1 MVLPE
6 DAKKLMVDTV
16 EGFEAYK
23 KFRKVS
29 HSIFKNRVWHIL
41 TRQQDLGFEEIITYG
56 NGVLLMFFGP
66 SGTGKTM
73 MANALGN
80 HLGKKI
86 LLINYTSLGGGMLCP
101 FALPQLL
108 TPSPNRYGR

>member
-1 MVLPE
+1 MQE
-6 DAKKLMVDTV
+6 
-16 EGFEAYK
+16 
-23 KFRKVS
+23 
-29 HSIFKNRVWHIL
+29 
-41 TRQQDLGFEEIITYG
+41 LGFEEIISYG

-86 LLINYTSLGGGMLCP
+86 LLINYTSLGGGMHLCP
-101 FALPQLL
+101 SNKFC
-108 TPSPNRYGR
+108 TTFN

>member
-1 MVLPE
+1 
-6 DAKKLMVDTV
+6 
-16 EGFEAYK
+16 
-23 KFRKVS
+23 
-29 HSIFKNRVWHIL
+29 
-41 TRQQDLGFEEIITYG
+41 LGFEEIITYG

-86 LLINYTSLGGGMLCP
+86 LLINYTSLGGGIMP
-101 FALPQLL
+101 FCVVPILSITDPYPFPPP
-108 TPSPNRYGR
+108 TPTPHLYQNYIRYGR